1 MDELEYM
8 ERSIAVL
15 EKRIGVLITIIDN
28 DGIFR
33 YKMKKCL
40 FTPERASHR
49 KNPVCR
55 SGFCARCIQNCRY
68 EMNKRCL
75 ADTEPFLS
83 TCWKGVTQLVVPLE
97 ENGIH
102 YGMFYAG
109 AWRSR
114 TAEVP
119 KGLPKEFYRIFAGL
133 PILRKREAESLTA
146 LLGIYACGILACLK
160 KNHILNNS
168 ADFRELRIMNWIN
181 EHTGDAFGLPDL
193 ASELRL
199 SVPYTS
205 CIVKKLFGK
214 SFSVLLQERRVEKAK
229 YFLNGTELSL
239 HEIAKLCGFSSEF
252 HLSRVFKQLNGI
264 PPGRYRGK
272 RKI

>member
-1 MDELEYM
+1 MD
-8 ERSIAVL
+8 
-15 EKRIGVLITIIDN
+15 
-28 DGIFR
+28 
-33 YKMKKCL
+33 
-40 FTPERASHR
+40 
-49 KNPVCR
+49 
-55 SGFCARCIQNCRY
+55 
-68 EMNKRCL
+68 
-75 ADTEPFLS
+75 
-83 TCWKGVTQLVVPLE
+83 
-97 ENGIH
+97 
-102 YGMFYAG
+102 
-109 AWRSR
+109 
-114 TAEVP
+114 
-119 KGLPKEFYRIFAGL
+119 
-133 PILRKREAESLTA
+133 
-146 LLGIYACGILACLK
+146 
-160 KNHILNNS
+160 
-168 ADFRELRIMNWIN
+168 WIN
-181 EHTGDAFGLPDL
+181 EHTGDAFGLSDL